1 MNGDNPSNFQIITL
15 HKIFVKKFVHCLIN
29 YFHPD
34 QKFNPRQVTS
44 VQVLSETVS
53 YI

>member
-1 MNGDNPSNFQIITL
+1 MNGDNPSNFPIKTL
-15 HKIFVKKFVHCLIN
+15 HKNSVKKFVHYLIN

-34 QKFNPRQVTS
+34 QKFNPGQVTS
-44 VQVLSETVS
+44 VQVLSVTDS